1 MIKKHNSQGAQA
13 IRNLQRA
20 EDYRNRPSRPGTC
33 DYSLNQSE
41 AQRLQRTAEDLLKP
55 KGELTR
61 VGGEILPSDPACSD
75 PQELAIRD
83 TLSEPNMIS
92 IDASAARLTSADD
105 AGVLVSAVDA
115 ENSIQARNSFEKMLS
130 HQLAAAHETAMRL
143 LVRSAADGLP
153 PVEQVRLTNGAA
165 RMMQAYNDALLTFQK
180 IRTGG
185 KQTVVVQHVTV
196 SGGGQAVVAGEL
208 KKEH

>member
-1 MIKKHNSQGAQA
+1 MNQA
-13 IRNLQRA
+13 
-20 EDYRNRPSRPGTC
+20 
-33 DYSLNQSE
+33 E
-41 AQRLQRTAEDLLKP
+41 AQRLQRTAEELLQP
-55 KGELTR
+55 EGELTR
-61 VGGEILPSDPACSD
+61 VGGEILQCHPASTD

-83 TLSEPNMIS
+83 TLGEPNMIS
-92 IDASAARLTSADD
+92 IDASEARLTSADD

-115 ENSIQARNSFEKMLS
+115 ENSIQARNSLEKMLC
-130 HQLAAAHETAMRL
+130 HQMVAAHETAMRL
-143 LVRSAADGLP
+143 IVRSAADRLP

-165 RMMQAYNDALLTFQK
+165 RMMQAYNDALVTLQK